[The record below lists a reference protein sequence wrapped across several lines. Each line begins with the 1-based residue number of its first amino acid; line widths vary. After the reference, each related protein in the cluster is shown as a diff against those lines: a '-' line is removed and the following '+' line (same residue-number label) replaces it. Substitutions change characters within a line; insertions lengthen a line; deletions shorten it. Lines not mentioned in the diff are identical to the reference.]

1 MTNSAKFEAQEL
13 REWLDYVDEKE
24 TTRALMLA
32 IAYDHGADISE
43 LSSWY
48 GKSAD
53 EIRNIIE
60 NLESRP
66 AILPIAEWEGT
77 DFEMLAESWGLRPET
92 IIEWFTALQS
102 RPIKERAE
110 IVHRYSQ
117 EESGPLLSHP
127 EARVDFLDYDVIEE
141 HGWTIDDDDLFEKAS
156 NADLSPSA
164 YGRFVVEP
172 EETIL
177 EAAESRGYS
186 WPYAC
191 RGGACANCAV
201 IVKEGDIA
209 MPGQSVLQEEQVK
222 QMNARLACV
231 GVPVSERLKLVMNV
245 QQLDQFEEL
254 RLPSPV
260 SESEPSL

>member
-1 MTNSAKFEAQEL
+1 MTDSAKFDAKEL
-13 REWLDYVDEKE
+13 REWLDAVDEKE
-24 TTRALMLA
+24 TTQSLMLA
-32 IAYDHGADISE
+32 IAYDHGADVSE
-43 LSSWY
+43 LASWY
-48 GKSAD
+48 GKSETEVRD
-53 EIRNIIE
+53 IIE
-60 NLESRP
+60 ELSSRQ
-66 AILPIAEWEGT
+66 AILPIAEWEGI
-77 DFEMLAESWGLRPET
+77 DFEMLADRWGLRPET
-92 IIEWFTALQS
+92 IVEWFAALQS

-110 IVHRYSQ
+110 IIHRYSQ

-127 EARVDFLDYDVIEE
+127 EARVDFLDYDVIED
-141 HGWTIDDDDLFEKAS
+141 HGWTIDDEDLFEKAS

-177 EAAESRGYS
+177 EAAENRGYS

-209 MPGQSVLQEEQVK
+209 MPGQTVLQEEQVK
-222 QMNARLACV
+222 QMNARLTCV

-245 QQLDQFEEL
+245 QQLDQFEDL

>member
-1 MTNSAKFEAQEL
+1 MTDTTDLNSEEL
-13 REWLDYVDEKE
+13 REWLDVADEKE
-24 TTRALMLA
+24 TIKSLMLA
-32 IAYDHGADISE
+32 IAYDNGADTSE
-43 LSSWY
+43 LASWY
-48 GKSAD
+48 GESERQVRD
-53 EIRNIIE
+53 VIE
-60 NLESRP
+60 DLQSRP
-66 AILPIAEWEGT
+66 AILPIAEWEGLN
-77 DFEMLAESWGLRPET
+77 FERLADDWGLRPET

-102 RPIKERAE
+102 RPTRERAE
-110 IVHRYSQ
+110 IVHRYTQ
-117 EESGPLLSHP
+117 EGSGPLLSHP
-127 EARVDFLDYDVIEE
+127 EATVDFLDYSVIEE
-141 HGWTIDDDDLFEKAS
+141 RGWTVDDDDLFEKAS
-156 NADLSPSA
+156 NADLSPST

-177 EAAESRGYS
+177 EAAENRGYS

-209 MPGQSVLQEEQVK
+209 MPGQSVLQEEQVRE
-222 QMNARLACV
+222 MNARLACV
-231 GVPVSERLKLVMNV
+231 GVPVSEQLKLVMNV